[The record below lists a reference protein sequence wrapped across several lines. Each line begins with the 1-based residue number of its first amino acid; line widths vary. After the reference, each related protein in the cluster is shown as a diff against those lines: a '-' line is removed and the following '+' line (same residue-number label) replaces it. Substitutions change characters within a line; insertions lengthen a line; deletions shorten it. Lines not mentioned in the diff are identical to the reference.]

1 MATKKKSDVIMS
13 ADIAE
18 SLENKWPQIKKG
30 NHLTVKTFENGHTVL
45 EWDDEALTRE
55 VTNAI
60 LSVNQQENEDGNSKI
75 GKQSKRQT
83 SKSK

>member
-1 MATKKKSDVIMS
+1 MATRKKKSDVIMS

-55 VTNAI
+55 VNAAI
-60 LSVNQQENEDGNSKI
+60 LSVNPKENNE
-75 GKQSKRQT
+75 KRLR
-83 SKSK
+83 

>member
-75 GKQSKRQT
+75 GK
-83 SKSK
+83 

>member
-1 MATKKKSDVIMS
+1 MATKKKSKIIES

-55 VTNAI
+55 VNAAI
-60 LSVNQQENEDGNSKI
+60 LSVNQKENNEKRLR
-75 GKQSKRQT
+75 KQR
-83 SKSK
+83 